1 MLMRPNKQPTQAVIL
16 AGGQGVRLAPIT
28 DTIPK
33 PMVEFHGK
41 PFLEYLVEMLRDEGF
56 ERILMLLGYLP
67 DKIQDYFGDGRRWGV
82 SIQYSVT
89 PIEDETGRRLKFA
102 RELLDQTFLLMYC
115 DNYWPMNFASMW
127 RQFADSNTSA
137 QVTVYDNLD
146 DYTRHNIKIGPDAL
160 VETYDPSRKLPSNQ
174 GVDIGFLILND
185 SVVDLMTGENDSF
198 EHTVYPKLAASRQLG
213 AYVTGHRYYSIGSH
227 DRLSETKKF
236 LSRQPV
242 VLLDRDGVLNKRM
255 PRAKYVRSWE
265 EWEWLPGAKE
275 ALRLYK
281 DAGYRVIVISNQ
293 PGISFGDLTEDG
305 LTDIH
310 NRVRAEVLETGGE
323 ITEIYHCPHAWDG
336 GCRCRKPE
344 PGLLF
349 QAQRDHSLDLSR
361 TFFLGD
367 DERDGQAAS
376 AAGCPWA
383 MVTEEHSLLYLTR
396 SLLNGTLVKSEHR
409 QWQNAS
415 L

>member
-1 MLMRPNKQPTQAVIL
+1 
-16 AGGQGVRLAPIT
+16 LAPIT

-41 PFLEYLVEMLRDEGF
+41 PFLEYLVEMLRDQGF

-67 DKIQDYFGDGRRWGV
+67 DQIQEHFGDGGQWDV

-89 PIEDETGRRLKFA
+89 PVDYETGRRIKLA
-102 RELLDQTFLLMYC
+102 RELLDRTFLLMYC
-115 DNYWPMNFASMW
+115 DNYWPMNFDSMW
-127 RQFADSNTSA
+127 QRFTGSGASA

-146 DYTRHNIKIGPDAL
+146 GYTRHNIRVGPEGL
-160 VETYDPSRKLPSNQ
+160 VEAYDPSRKLPGNE

-185 SVVDLMTGENDSF
+185 TVVDLMTDENASF
-198 EHTVYPKLAASRQLG
+198 EHTVYPQLVANRQLG
-213 AYVTGHRYYSIGSH
+213 AYVTGHRYYSVGSQ
-227 DRLSETKKF
+227 DRLAETEKF
-236 LSRQPV
+236 LARQPV
-242 VLLDRDGVLNKRM
+242 ILLDRDGVLNKRM

-281 DAGYRVIVISNQ
+281 EAGYRVIVISNQ
-293 PGISFGDLTEDG
+293 PGIAFGDLTEKG
-305 LTDIH
+305 LADIH
-310 NRVRAEVLETGGE
+310 NRVRSEVLESGGE
-323 ITEIYHCPHAWDG
+323 IAAIYHCPHGWDD
-336 GCRCRKPE
+336 GCRCRKPQ

-349 QAQRDHSLDLSR
+349 QAQREHSLDLSR

-367 DERDGQAAS
+367 DERDGQAAI

-396 SLLNGTLVKSEHR
+396 SLLNGTLEKIGDR
-409 QWQNAS
+409 RCQNVS
-415 L
+415 